1 MCRCPRRAAR
11 RACLFLI
18 TPLTLLKKST
28 RQPSPPTGGDVLRA
42 PVAWCCQHQ
51 NAPKIGKLAP
61 RPFHS
66 KFLLRNEC
74 FRTSVGLPYTTPHC
88 LPPAPYEFLTADHIL
103 APRPA
108 NTFCKINEKAEK
120 TTAKKCRRPRRAA
133 RRPSLLLI
141 TPLSL
146 LEKSTWQPSPPTG
159 GDVLRAPAACCC
171 QHQHVVTAATCL
183 SPLLPPDYGYLPLP
197 VVTYLWL
204 LLPPLPV

>member
-1 MCRCPRRAAR
+1 MRNPHGNHRRQLAEMFSEHPRRVAVNTNTPPEMASWLLD
-11 RACLFLI
+11 LF
-18 TPLTLLKKST
+18 
-28 RQPSPPTGGDVLRA
+28 A
-42 PVAWCCQHQ
+42 
-51 NAPKIGKLAP
+51 
-61 RPFHS
+61 S
-66 KFLLRNEC
+66 KFLLRNGC

-133 RRPSLLLI
+133 RRPSLLLT

-171 QHQHVVTAATCL
+171 QHQRVVAAATCL
-183 SPLLPPDYGYLPLP
+183 SPLLTP
-197 VVTYLWL
+197 
-204 LLPPLPV
+204 